1 MKLKY
6 LYKQLKNG
14 IKAAKNDTGSFET
27 KLARFLEQ
35 SLPEAAIS
43 SAYCPSRDCRVPDKL
58 RREGLL
64 IC

>member
-14 IKAAKNDTGSFET
+14 IKAVKNDTGSFET

-35 SLPEAAIS
+35 SLPEATIS
-43 SAYCPSRDCRVPDKL
+43 SAYCPSRDC
-58 RREGLL
+58 
-64 IC
+64 